1 MTKQAINK
9 NPAYAGI
16 ANCKDNSILKNL
28 CQNYPHIN
36 KAQIKTLANLLNICF
51 YIINL
56 PMEPVKNSNLKSLLA
71 VTLTL
76 MVLFGVF
83 YYLITDISNQ
93 PSSNLS
99 SKVKEQEKLQE
110 VLAKNDEKNLTNNT
124 ENNQPKETAHQT
136 NKEEAQENEYS
147 YFAALAS
154 KKPDAQ
160 PQLVLGAA
168 DENIPESTV
177 PQTGVEMIFFAF
189 VASALITFYGIY
201 LLTSQKRSA
210 ALSKFEQRIIKDL
223 D

>member
-1 MTKQAINK
+1 
-9 NPAYAGI
+9 
-16 ANCKDNSILKNL
+16 
-28 CQNYPHIN
+28 
-36 KAQIKTLANLLNICF
+36 
-51 YIINL
+51 
-56 PMEPVKNSNLKSLLA
+56 MEPVKNSNLKSLLA